1 MKETT
6 NTQITTWSEEHTLE
20 IVRNLRNDLIKD
32 FLDERNLVAY
42 FSQRFNN
49 HDLTAVKIEFMKK
62 DFKQMLI
69 DPVDTMLYKELIVQI
84 NETCSA
90 SITEKYSDLFLKDV
104 EKVLKKYNY

>member
-1 MKETT
+1 MKDTT
-6 NTQITTWSEEHTLE
+6 NTQISTWSEGHTLE

-32 FLDERNLVAY
+32 FLDERNLVTY
-42 FSQRFNN
+42 FSERFNM
-49 HDLTAVKIEFMKK
+49 HDLTRVKIEFMKK
-62 DFKQMLI
+62 DLKQMLI
-69 DPVDTMLYKELIVQI
+69 DPLDTLHYKELINQI